1 MGSLIVLHAY
11 SLWPQTWVATGM
23 QENERKRTSIAL
35 FLSLCAQVAPNVCLH
50 IAICLI
56 RSSFTTLLTGET
68 TCPTPTVPMQLSPSW
83 RGAQT
88 DAVALAGESV
98 TWSAMGYLHRAR
110 AAGGSGNEET
120 VSHTHTHTHNWRRS
134 ATRAREWV
142 QEKHALGGRW
152 IVAESRHQSEHR
164 GGQESSKSVVHT
176 QTNTFTVW
184 GANGS
189 WSSSATPISTSLLT
203 FEGPNLTVKSEVC
216 FWYWSAWRI
225 ECPALVWLGDVNGTR
240 MPGKCFLPLG
250 NPPATN
256 KA

>member
-68 TCPTPTVPMQLSPSW
+68 TCPTPTVPVQLSPSW

-110 AAGGSGNEET
+110 AAGGSGNKEI
-120 VSHTHTHTHNWRRS
+120 VSHTHTHTQLASQRNAGTRVSTGKTRVGWQVNCRWVTASVRAPWRAGELQIRGS
-134 ATRAREWV
+134 HPN
-142 QEKHALGGRW
+142 KHFFCMG
-152 IVAESRHQSEHR
+152 
-164 GGQESSKSVVHT
+164 SKRQLEQLCNSH
-176 QTNTFTVW
+176 FHLTVDLW
-184 GANGS
+184 RPKS
-189 WSSSATPISTSLLT
+189 DCEIWSLLQCDLLRLDSLKIHAVDI
-203 FEGPNLTVKSEVC
+203 G
-216 FWYWSAWRI
+216 R
-225 ECPALVWLGDVNGTR
+225 
-240 MPGKCFLPLG
+240 PGE
-250 NPPATN
+250 
-256 KA
+256 